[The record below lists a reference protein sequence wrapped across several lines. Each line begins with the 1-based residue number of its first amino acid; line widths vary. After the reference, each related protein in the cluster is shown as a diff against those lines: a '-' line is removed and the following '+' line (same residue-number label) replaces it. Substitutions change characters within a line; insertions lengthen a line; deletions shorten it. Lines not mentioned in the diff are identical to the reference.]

1 MLKMMITCRRNPSM
15 SRAQFFHHLR
25 HVHWPLIQRY
35 PDVADAVPGYVQ
47 NHTVLPEP
55 GVELSAPFKL
65 AVERDS
71 VIELA
76 FDGVAGIHRLLS
88 VPAYMQHVRPDEARF
103 NDLAH
108 NIMVLANVSSVF
120 RLPSVGRCKRFDF
133 IRRSSAIDAATFRAK
148 LDNHS
153 QALALDPI
161 YTAHVDRHVD
171 NIVATAEMNA
181 GFGEGA
187 FDAVREVWATSF
199 AALARVA
206 NRSAADYADPE
217 KSFSVFAT
225 EFPIHGTVE

>member
-1 MLKMMITCRRNPSM
+1 VLKMMITCRRNPSM

-25 HVHWPLIQRY
+25 HVHWPFIQRY
-35 PDVADAVPGYVQ
+35 PEVTDAIPGYMQ
-47 NHTVLPEP
+47 NYTVLPEP
-55 GVELSAPFKL
+55 GLDLPAPFKL

-71 VIELA
+71 IIELA

-88 VPAYMQHVRPDEARF
+88 VPAYMQHIRPDEARF

-108 NIMVLANVSSVF
+108 NIMALANASSVF
-120 RLPSVGRCKRFDF
+120 RPAVGRCKRFDF
-133 IRRSSAIDAATFRAK
+133 IRRAPAIDAATFRAK
-148 LDNHS
+148 LGGHS
-153 QALALDPI
+153 QALALDPV

-187 FDAVREVWATSF
+187 IDAVREVWAASF
-199 AALARVA
+199 SALALVA
-206 NRSAADYADPE
+206 SRSAAEYADPE

-225 EFPIHGTVE
+225 EFTMHGAVD